1 MYIYGDVA
9 MHGTYW
15 HNMFGTGVRMSHGCI
30 NLPLNSA
37 AWLYGWAPPGTPVQV
52 TY

>member
-1 MYIYGDVA
+1 
-9 MHGTYW
+9 
-15 HNMFGTGVRMSHGCI
+15 MSHGCI